1 MRTLALV
8 PLSFLLCSCTE
19 IRENINQIKFVRVSD
34 VQAVHVHPL
43 KDDNGLQVISV
54 SSPVINEVLKPRS
67 VERLITVE
75 VTAYCPCA
83 RCCGKMTGKTSTKS
97 NAWKPGVA
105 AFPGALPYG
114 TLVSVPGYTRAEWA
128 TVDDTGGDMRKA
140 WKNHKKILLDIR
152 MVYHWE
158 AQRWGRKTLAVKVKD
173 I

>member
-1 MRTLALV
+1 MRALALV
-8 PLSFLLCSCTE
+8 PLSFLLCSCDE
-19 IRENINQIKFVRVSD
+19 IKETHNQIRLVRVSD

-43 KDDNGLQVISV
+43 RGDNGLKVISV
-54 SSPVINEVLKPRS
+54 SGPVIKEVLRPKPT
-67 VERLITVE
+67 ERLITVE

-97 NAWKPGVA
+97 NAWKPGIA

-114 TLVSVPGYTRAEWA
+114 TLVSVPGYERAEWA

-140 WKNHKKILLDIR
+140 WKNHGKILLDMR

-158 AQRWGRKTLAVKVKD
+158 AKQWGRQTLTVKVKD
-173 I
+173 M